1 MVSTFGLT
9 VGSHGQPTNDQES
22 GSTLVVKK
30 KYSESKRVEGF
41 NKLLNGRTLLC
52 REV

>member
-9 VGSHGQPTNDQES
+9 VGSHAQPTNDQES

-30 KYSESKRVEGF
+30 NIVI
-41 NKLLNGRTLLC
+41 LNEWNGLIRY
-52 REV
+52 

>member
-22 GSTLVVKK
+22 GSTLVVK
-30 KYSESKRVEGF
+30 ENIVR
-41 NKLLNGRTLLC
+41 LNEWKGLISY
-52 REV
+52 